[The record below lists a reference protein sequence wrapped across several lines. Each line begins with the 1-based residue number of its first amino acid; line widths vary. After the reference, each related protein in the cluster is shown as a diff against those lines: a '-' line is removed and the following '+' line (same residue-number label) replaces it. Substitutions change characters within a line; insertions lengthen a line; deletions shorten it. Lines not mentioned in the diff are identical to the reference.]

1 MKTWNAED
9 KLSIEKELLA
19 RGCAYIA
26 GVDEVGRGP
35 LAGPVVCAAVIMPL
49 DEVALI
55 EGVDDSKKIVRK
67 KARNACGAYQR
78 TSVCLYRVRAERKND
93 RRNQYFTGDPSGHE
107 KRALKLADSSRRS
120 HHGRKYD
127 ARHSFP
133 AAKHCSRGRAL
144 LFDRGGEYCRQGI
157 SGRSYGEIRGDVS
170 RLRLRAE

>member
-19 RGCAYIA
+19 RGLRIYRGRGRSGQGA
-26 GVDEVGRGP
+26 VGRPRGMRGGDYA
-35 LAGPVVCAAVIMPL
+35 AGRRGF
-49 DEVALI
+49 DR
-55 EGVDDSKKIVRK
+55 GRGRQQKIVRK

-144 LFDRGGEYCRQGI
+144 LFDRGGEYHRQGI
-157 SGRSYGEIRGDVS
+157 SGRSYGEICGGVS